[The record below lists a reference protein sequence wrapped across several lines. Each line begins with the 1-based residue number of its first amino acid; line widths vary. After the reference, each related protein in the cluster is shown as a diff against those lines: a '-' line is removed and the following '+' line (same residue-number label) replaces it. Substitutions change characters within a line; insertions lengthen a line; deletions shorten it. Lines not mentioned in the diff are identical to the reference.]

1 MDKRDID
8 IEEMKSKLEEVGARV
23 LWGHIERIGNWQT
36 RVAYRNVF
44 FLAGGSLD

>member
-1 MDKRDID
+1 MEDID
-8 IEEMKSKLEEVGARV
+8 VDLMKEKIENSGSRV
-23 LWGHIERIGNWQT
+23 IWTAIENIGNWQT